1 MSTSERA
8 GSAASP
14 ARPPAAPQAAPPSVP
29 PSGVATPAGR
39 RDLTSRPTSPPVY
52 VSLPSKIRDD
62 AVRRPLP
69 GQLVDTVYFVF
80 ATVAAV
86 WLAWRLM
93 DDAWHRTW
101 WSVTLLVPFW
111 LLVAYLVL
119 PRLQTLLTSVYVPGY
134 FIART
139 RTSDG
144 LLGDPVNLAV
154 DGTARQIHEAMTAC
168 GWVLADDITLRSSW
182 GIIASSVFRRSYPAA
197 PVSPL
202 RLFGRRQC
210 LAYQQEVEGNAAQR
224 HHVRFW
230 RCPDG
235 WLLPGG
241 HRVQWL
247 GAGTYDRAVGLSL
260 FTLQVTHKIDADIDV
275 ERDYIVDSILYNVP
289 ESTVRVLEN
298 FSTGYHHRNGGG
310 DQIHTDGDLPV
321 IDLGAVE
328 VADAS
333 AAELSAEVVRAARG
347 YDDPQAEGGVASGDA
362 DRPADDTPPDPG
374 HLPRPAALTAAV
386 ALVAVSVVI
395 LLILA
400 VRDLVD
406 GVDLDEFAGLE
417 QSEVVPAMIALAVF
431 IGAVYGAMGVLAVL
445 TYLGYARP
453 RVWLLAMAAVSTVST
468 EYGRLTT
475 EAETDTFLGGYPAL
489 AVNVLIMLLLT
500 SAATRTWS
508 RRTARDRREH
518 RRAERSGAPE

>member
-8 GSAASP
+8 AP
-14 ARPPAAPQAAPPSVP
+14 ATGAGYATQAAP
-29 PSGVATPAGR
+29 TPGA
-39 RDLTSRPTSPPVY
+39 PPVY
-52 VSLPSKIRDD
+52 ARLPGKVRDD
-62 AVRRPLP
+62 DVRPPLP
-69 GQLVDTVYFVF
+69 GLVVDTVFF
-80 ATVAAV
+80 ALATLAAGWLGFRLLDDV
-86 WLAWRLM
+86 WRHSW
-93 DDAWHRTW
+93 WHLF
-101 WSVTLLVPFW
+101 LLVPFW
-111 LLVAYLVL
+111 ALVAYLVL

-182 GIIASSVFRRSYPAA
+182 GIITSSVFRRSYPSA

-275 ERDYIVDSILYNVP
+275 ERDYIVESIRYHVP
-289 ESTVRVLEN
+289 STDVRVLEN
-298 FSTGYHHRNGGG
+298 FSTGYHSRNGGG
-310 DQIHTDGDLPV
+310 DAIRTDGDLPV
-321 IDLGAVE
+321 VDLRSIPVAE
-328 VADAS
+328 ASVADLPS
-333 AAELSAEVVRAARG
+333 GVVRAARG
-347 YDDPQAEGGVASGDA
+347 YDDPQAEGGVATGDA
-362 DRPADDTPPDPG
+362 DRPADDSPPVPG
-374 HLPRPAALTAAV
+374 HLPRPASLTAAC
-386 ALVAVSVVI
+386 ALVGASVLV
-395 LLILA
+395 LLVMAL
-400 VRDLVD
+400 RDLL
-406 GVDLDEFAGLE
+406 GTRDLDEFAGLD
-417 QSEVVPAMIALAVF
+417 QSEVVPAILALAVF
-431 IGAVYGAMGVLAVL
+431 IGAIYGAMGVLALL
-445 TYLGYARP
+445 TYRGYARP
-453 RVWLLAMAAVSTVST
+453 RVWLLALTVLSAVSTESGRVST
-468 EYGRLTT
+468 D
-475 EAETDTFLGGYPAL
+475 AEVDTFLGGYPVL
-489 AVNVLIMLLLT
+489 AVNVLILLLLT
-500 SAATRTWS
+500 SEAARTWS
-508 RRTARDRREH
+508 RRTAQER
-518 RRAERSGAPE
+518 RRARRSRRRPALRAGAPT

>member
-1 MSTSERA
+1 MSPSEVADAVGRA
-8 GSAASP
+8 SAP
-14 ARPPAAPQAAPPSVP
+14 RSV
-29 PSGVATPAGR
+29 A
-39 RDLTSRPTSPPVY
+39 PPVY
-52 VSLPSKIRDD
+52 APPPSKVRDD
-62 AVRRPLP
+62 TVRPPLP
-69 GQLVDTVYFVF
+69 GQVVDTVFFVL
-80 ATVAAV
+80 ATVAAG
-86 WLAWRLM
+86 WLAWRLL
-93 DDAWHRTW
+93 DDAWHHSW
-101 WSVTLLVPFW
+101 WSLPLLVPFW
-111 LLVAYLVL
+111 VLVAYLVL

-154 DGTARQIHEAMTAC
+154 DGTARQIHETMTAC

-182 GIIASSVFRRSYPAA
+182 GIIASSLFRRSYPAA
-197 PVSPL
+197 PVSSL
-202 RLFGRRQC
+202 HLFGRRQC

-275 ERDYIVDSILYNVP
+275 ERDYIVDSILYHVP
-289 ESTVRVLEN
+289 EATVQVLEN

-310 DQIHTDGDLPV
+310 DVIRTDGDLPV
-321 IDLGAVE
+321 VELGAVPVPE
-328 VADAS
+328 VS
-333 AAELSAEVVRAARG
+333 AADLPSGVVRAARG

-374 HLPRPAALTAAV
+374 DLPRPLALTAGV
-386 ALVAVSVVI
+386 ALVGLSVLV

-406 GVDLDEFAGLE
+406 GADLDAFAGLD
-417 QSEVVPAMIALAVF
+417 QSEVVPAMIVLAVF

-453 RVWLLAMAAVSTVST
+453 RVWLLTMTVVSTVST
-468 EYGRLTT
+468 EYGRMTIDA
-475 EAETDTFLGGYPAL
+475 EADTFLGGYPVL
-489 AVNVLIMLLLT
+489 AVNVLTMLLLT

-508 RRTARDRREH
+508 RRTALDRRRRKAA
-518 RRAERSGAPE
+518 RRAGAGEVS